1 MLNQVILIGRLTRD
15 PTLNYTG
22 QGRPVANFPLAI
34 ERNFK
39 NKNGERDVDF
49 IDVVAWNKQ
58 AELVAKHLGKG
69 RLVGV
74 TGRLQIRK
82 NIKKDRT
89 YINPEVIASEVRF
102 LDWPKNNSQQ
112 SSYHQNQNSGLQQSQ
127 NSDSQCSQSPAPAD
141 GDEDYIDVPF

>member
-1 MLNQVILIGRLTRD
+1 MLNQVVLIGRLTRD

-39 NKNGERDVDF
+39 NRDGERDVDF

-82 NIKKDRT
+82 NTKGDRT
-89 YINPEVIASEVRF
+89 YINPEVVANEVRF
-102 LDWPKNNSQQ
+102 LDWPKSN
-112 SSYHQNQNSGLQQSQ
+112 SQ
-127 NSDSQCSQSPAPAD
+127 NSDSQYSQSPAPAD

>member
-1 MLNQVILIGRLTRD
+1 MLNQVVLIGRLTRD
-15 PTLNYTG
+15 PTLNYSG

-82 NIKKDRT
+82 NTKGDRT
-89 YINPEVIASEVRF
+89 YINPEVVANEVRF
-102 LDWPKNNSQQ
+102 LDWPKSNS
-112 SSYHQNQNSGLQQSQ
+112 QNSGLE
-127 NSDSQCSQSPAPAD
+127 NSQSPAPAYR
-141 GDEDYIDVPF
+141 GGDYIEVPF

>member
-1 MLNQVILIGRLTRD
+1 MLNQVVLIGRLTRD
-15 PTLNYTG
+15 PTLNYSG

-82 NIKKDRT
+82 NTKGDRT
-89 YINPEVIASEVRF
+89 YINPEVVANEVRF
-102 LDWPKNNSQQ
+102 LDWPKSN
-112 SSYHQNQNSGLQQSQ
+112 SQ
-127 NSDSQCSQSPAPAD
+127 NSDSQYSQSPAPAD

>member
-1 MLNQVILIGRLTRD
+1 MLNQVVLIGRLTRD

-39 NKNGERDVDF
+39 NRDGERDVDF

-82 NIKKDRT
+82 NTKGDRT
-89 YINPEVIASEVRF
+89 YINPEVVANEVRF
-102 LDWPKNNSQQ
+102 LDWPKSN
-112 SSYHQNQNSGLQQSQ
+112 SQ
-127 NSDSQCSQSPAPAD
+127 NSDSQYSQSPAPAN